1 LSPAVS
7 TVIFELR
14 TLSVVLLAAEMV
26 SRPSSEASVTQS
38 SGQLTFQSEGVATA
52 TVVVPPF
59 WANATLLRER
69 TITSATSSLFLSSQ
83 PLEAQRTRTVN
94 SVKHLL
100 IKIGLGIKNE
110 WVRYPVSGEPYLLKI
125 ASCEI
130 FGLVYLRHNIRK
142 FARML
147 SGNPENIVVKVFSY
161 CLFFG
166 VMRVYKVDF

>member
-1 LSPAVS
+1 
-7 TVIFELR
+7 
-14 TLSVVLLAAEMV
+14 M
-26 SRPSSEASVTQS
+26 
-38 SGQLTFQSEGVATA
+38 
-52 TVVVPPF
+52 
-59 WANATLLRER
+59 
-69 TITSATSSLFLSSQ
+69 SSQ

>member
-1 LSPAVS
+1 
-7 TVIFELR
+7 
-14 TLSVVLLAAEMV
+14 M
-26 SRPSSEASVTQS
+26 
-38 SGQLTFQSEGVATA
+38 ATA

-147 SGNPENIVVKVFSY
+147 SGNSENIVVKVFSY

>member
-1 LSPAVS
+1 M
-7 TVIFELR
+7 IFELR

-83 PLEAQRTRTVN
+83 PLEVQRTRTVN